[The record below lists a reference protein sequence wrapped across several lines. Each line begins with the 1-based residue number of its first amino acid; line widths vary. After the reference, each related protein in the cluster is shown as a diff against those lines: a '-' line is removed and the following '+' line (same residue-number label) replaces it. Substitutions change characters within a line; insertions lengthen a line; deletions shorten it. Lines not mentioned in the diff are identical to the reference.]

1 MPSFPPRHLPTK
13 KSEILDYKIFE
24 FLQCL
29 EKKCSND
36 KILVKADN
44 VKIAKLNLLKARL
57 ASTRSFSAADET
69 KEQIEIRKKIQ
80 QQITNWES
88 ISYAEI
94 ETFCKNS
101 TK

>member
-1 MPSFPPRHLPTK
+1 M
-13 KSEILDYKIFE
+13 
-24 FLQCL
+24 
-29 EKKCSND
+29 
-36 KILVKADN
+36 
-44 VKIAKLNLLKARL
+44 KARL